1 MKTNCVMKYL
11 STSSSSRF
19 WYTTTN
25 TKVHLLY
32 ASTRVFILQYVEEAG
47 KKFMFFFSRH
57 IFYYYRI
64 LKYTL
69 VYILYY
75 SITTYIV
82 SWRPRYYTLVDI
94 TSYKVLVYIHT

>member
-1 MKTNCVMKYL
+1 MKYL

-19 WYTTTN
+19 WYTTN

-69 VYILYY
+69 VYIYTIVLQYYYLYSVLAAAILY
-75 SITTYIV
+75 FS
-82 SWRPRYYTLVDI
+82 RYY
-94 TSYKVLVYIHT
+94 